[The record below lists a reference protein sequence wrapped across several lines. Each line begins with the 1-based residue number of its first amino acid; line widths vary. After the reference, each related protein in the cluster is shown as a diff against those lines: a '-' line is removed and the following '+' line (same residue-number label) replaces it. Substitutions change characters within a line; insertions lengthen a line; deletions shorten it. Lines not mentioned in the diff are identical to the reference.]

1 MRALK
6 VWMTE
11 EEMTKTHFNFCKD
24 FEDLDLPIH
33 GVRLPSFEI
42 SSTYKSENKVSEDC
56 SNYDFLKSLCY
67 NGLKK
72 KGISLDDK
80 RYKDRLDYEL
90 KIVKK
95 LTFVDYMLLVW
106 DVINFCNENDIP
118 VGLGRGSAAGSLI
131 LFSIGVTGIDPI
143 KYGLIF
149 ERFISET
156 RAKKKIVDGVTYLDG
171 ELMCDVDMDICY
183 YNRQKVLEYL
193 DEKFQG
199 KTAKILTLNT
209 LSGKL
214 LIKECGKIVGAKEES
229 EMNQVTS
236 LIPKIFGQ
244 VQDLEGAYEE
254 VDDLKKWCDS
264 NKSVYQIAIK
274 LKGLIKNKG
283 VHPSGILLSY
293 DQIEKSCPTELSSDK
308 STVSSYDMNW
318 ASIFNL
324 KLDILGL
331 RGVSVSSK
339 ACKSIGI
346 KVEDIDLNDP
356 NIYKNLQRLRHPH
369 GLFQIEADLAFKVCN
384 KVKPKNLEELSA
396 VLALARPGAMKF
408 VDQYAKYTN
417 EGAYEPIHPFFDD
430 ILSSTGGVA
439 LYQEQLMQM
448 AHKIG
453 FTLDEAEIL
462 RRIVGKKK
470 VAEARKWKKKISKK
484 IEENKLDKEIGD
496 ILWAVLEDSA
506 NYSFNKSHSIAYAA
520 LAAVTVYLKFTYPK
534 EFFLSL
540 LKMSRHEPDPV
551 SEVSTIQKELPHF
564 DIQLLP
570 PHILD
575 STMNFTIEGDN
586 IRYGLL
592 SIKGISEKSIERI
605 DEFKNEYSNKF
616 DIFQAAEDAKV
627 NLGVLCALLQ
637 AGSLDGYYSQSRSKM
652 VYEAQIWNILTAR
665 EKKWVYKF
673 AEQYDYDLIKIIKKL
688 ISFQDEKGKP
698 VIKESRVATMRKK
711 GDSYKEIYM
720 LNSKAEDF
728 ASWYYETFLLGYSYT
743 TNLRN
748 VFRRDGASRLTSI
761 HESTSNEND
770 MRVTV
775 AGVVEQ
781 SISRIS
787 KNKNK
792 YLKLVLSDETGKIES
807 MLFSKKLDQC
817 VAANTRL
824 PKAGDVVIVKG
835 LKKHGDTPVIWA
847 DVIGIQSL
855 KVYTKLSQL
864 KKKS

>member
-1 MRALK
+1 MGKMETMAEK
-6 VWMTE
+6 FKFSE
-11 EEMTKTHFNFCKD
+11 N

-33 GVRLPSFEI
+33 GVRLPSFEV
-42 SSTYKSENKVSEDC
+42 SPTYKDQNDVTQDC
-56 SNYDFLKSLCY
+56 SNYEFLESLCY

-72 KGISLDDK
+72 KGISLSDE
-80 RYKDRLDYEL
+80 RYKERIDHEL

-118 VGLGRGSAAGSLI
+118 TGLGRGSAAGSLI

-143 KYGLIF
+143 EYGLFF

-183 YNRQKVLEYL
+183 YNRPRVLEYL
-193 DEKFQG
+193 DNKFSG

-214 LIKECGKIVGAKEES
+214 LIKECGKVVAAKEES
-229 EMNQVTS
+229 EMNQVTC

-244 VQDLEGAYEE
+244 VQDLEEAYEE
-254 VDDLKKWCDS
+254 VEELKKWCNENS
-264 NKSVYQIAIK
+264 RVYETAVKI
-274 LKGLIKNKG
+274 KGLIKNKG

-293 DQIEKSCPTELSSDK
+293 DEIEKSCPTELSSDK

-331 RGVSVSSK
+331 RGVSVSSN
-339 ACKSIGI
+339 ACKNIGI
-346 KVEDIDLNDP
+346 KISDIDLNDP
-356 NIYKNLQRLRHPH
+356 NIYRNLQSLRYPH

-384 KVKPKNLEELSA
+384 KVKPKSLEELSA

-408 VDQYAKYTN
+408 VDQYSRYTN
-417 EGAYEPIHPFFDD
+417 EGVYEPIHPFFDD
-430 ILSSTGGVA
+430 ILTSTGGVA

-470 VAEARKWKKKISKK
+470 TKEVKKWKKKILEK
-484 IEENKLDKEIGD
+484 IKENNLDKEIGD

-564 DIQLLP
+564 GIQLLP

-575 STMNFTIEGDN
+575 STMNFTIEGED

-605 DEFKNEYSNKF
+605 NNFKNEYSNKF

-673 AEQYDYDLIKIIKKL
+673 AEEYNHDLIKIIRKL
-688 ISFQDEKGKP
+688 IDFQDEKGKA
-698 VIKESRVATMRKK
+698 VIKDSRVSTMRKK
-711 GDSYKEIYM
+711 SGPYKEIYT
-720 LNSKAEDF
+720 LNSKEENF

-743 TNLRN
+743 TTLRE
-748 VFRRDGASRLTSI
+748 VFKRDGASRLTSI
-761 HESTSNEND
+761 HDAVSDEND
-770 MRVTV
+770 VRATV

-781 SISRIS
+781 SISRVS

-792 YLKLVLSDETGKIES
+792 YLKLVLGDETGKIEV
-807 MLFSKKLDQC
+807 MLFSKKIDAC
-817 VAANTRL
+817 IRANTRI
-824 PKAGDVVIVKG
+824 PKAGDIVIVKG
-835 LKKHGDTPVIWA
+835 LKKHGDVPVVWA